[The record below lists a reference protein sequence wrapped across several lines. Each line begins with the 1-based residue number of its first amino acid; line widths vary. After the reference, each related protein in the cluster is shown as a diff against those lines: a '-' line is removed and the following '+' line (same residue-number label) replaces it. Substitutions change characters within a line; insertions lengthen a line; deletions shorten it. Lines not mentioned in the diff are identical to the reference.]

1 MDRNPPPAAVE
12 KFIEELYARGTTLGE
27 DGVELK
33 ILPMS
38 LAPERGGFLR
48 EMCRAER
55 PAATI
60 EIGMAYGLSTLFI
73 LQTLLESGI
82 DRCAHTVM
90 DPFQSSIFHDA
101 GRRVIKEAGVEQLV
115 DFHQDHS
122 EYVLPRLLREG
133 RRFDMAFIDGNHR
146 FDHVFVDLFY
156 IDRLLKPSGVVVL
169 DDCFLN
175 SVHFACRFVQTNY
188 GYSAVAQYPST
199 SIALDD
205 EVSPAAW
212 RPSMRAM
219 RKPTEPPPSSKFHF
233 VRFYPLAAPQDPAE
247 QNSPEQDS
255 ANQDLA
261 KEDGT
266 KGTGPATPAAEPS
279 PRAMANRLR
288 RDALMA
294 LEDGDRRA
302 ARAGFA
308 SALKLQPFHVKTYFR
323 MLRTFFP
330 QSMARVLSSPVRRR
344 KLRARL

>member
-1 MDRNPPPAAVE
+1 
-12 KFIEELYARGTTLGE
+12 
-27 DGVELK
+27 
-33 ILPMS
+33 
-38 LAPERGGFLR
+38 
-48 EMCRAER
+48 
-55 PAATI
+55 
-60 EIGMAYGLSTLFI
+60 
-73 LQTLLESGI
+73 
-82 DRCAHTVM
+82 
-90 DPFQSSIFHDA
+90 
-101 GRRVIKEAGVEQLV
+101 
-115 DFHQDHS
+115 
-122 EYVLPRLLREG
+122 
-133 RRFDMAFIDGNHR
+133 MAFIDGNHR

-188 GYSAVAQYPST
+188 GYSAVAQYPPT

-247 QNSPEQDS
+247 QNS
-255 ANQDLA
+255 A

-266 KGTGPATPAAEPS
+266 KGIGPPTPPAEPS
-279 PRAMANRLR
+279 PRVMANRLR

-330 QSMARVLSSPVRRR
+330 QSMVRVLSSPVRRR
-344 KLRARL
+344 KLHERL